1 MGGAGI
7 FTDAGK
13 WLAAAWA
20 LSLARVRAS
29 ANGLE
34 IMAVSGAVVRKA
46 VGFSA

>member
-1 MGGAGI
+1 LAVGGAGI

-29 ANGLE
+29 ANGLD
-34 IMAVSGAVVRKA
+34 AWLSPALL
-46 VGFSA
+46 